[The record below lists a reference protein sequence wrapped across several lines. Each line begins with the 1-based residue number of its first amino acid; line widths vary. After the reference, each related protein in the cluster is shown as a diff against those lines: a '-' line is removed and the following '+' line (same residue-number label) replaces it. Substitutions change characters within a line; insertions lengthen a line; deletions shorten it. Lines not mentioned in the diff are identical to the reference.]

1 MKQDIRELSKKAL
14 ESFLE
19 EHGEKK
25 FRAKQIEEWLWTKGV
40 DTFEEMTNL
49 SKSARQMLQEHFSL
63 PKATIKTTQKSKDTT
78 IKVGFELPD
87 GEVVEGVLIP
97 SDDRVTACISSQVGC
112 ALHCKFCATG
122 LIGYRRNLTAGEIFD
137 QVFKLNELSEK
148 TYGHRLSNIVYM
160 GMGEPLMNYDN
171 VLASAERIS
180 DEKAGMGMSPQRI
193 TVSTVGLTRRI
204 KRLADDGVKFHLAV
218 SLHAARDKVRNDI
231 MPVNKNAGGLQELR
245 EAITYFHE
253 KTKKRVTMEY
263 VLLGGVNDQLE
274 DAQALAEFCKAFP
287 VKVNVIEYNPVEGTP
302 YKASDN
308 TTMDAFVSHLLSKN
322 MVVNVRRSRG
332 KDIDAACGQ
341 LAARKVTSGR

>member
-40 DTFEEMTNL
+40 DSFEEMTNL
-49 SKSARQMLQEHFSL
+49 SKSTREMLQEHFSL
-63 PKATIKTTQKSKDTT
+63 PKAKIKTTQKSKDTT

-137 QVFKLNELSEK
+137 QAFKLNELSEK
-148 TYGHRLSNIVYM
+148 NYGQHLSNIVYM

-171 VLASAERIS
+171 VLASAARIS

-231 MPVNKNAGGLQELR
+231 MPVNRNAGGLQELR

-263 VLLGGVNDQLE
+263 VLLGDVNDQLE

-308 TTMDAFVSHLLSKN
+308 ATMDAFVSHLLSKN

>member
-1 MKQDIRELSKKAL
+1 MKQDIRELSREAL
-14 ESFLE
+14 EAFLE

-25 FRAKQIEEWLWTKGV
+25 FRAKQIEEWLWAKGA
-40 DTFEEMTNL
+40 DTFEEMSNL
-49 SKSARQMLQEHFSL
+49 SKSTRELLLEHFSL
-63 PKATIKTTQKSKDTT
+63 PKAKIRSTQKSKDTT
-78 IKVGFELPD
+78 IKVAFELPD

-97 SDDRVTACISSQVGC
+97 SDERVTACISSQVGC

-122 LIGYRRNLTAGEIFD
+122 LIGYRRNLTTGEIYD
-137 QVFKLNELSEK
+137 QAFQLNELSEK
-148 TYGHRLSNIVYM
+148 SYGHHLSNIVYM
-160 GMGEPLMNYDN
+160 GMGEPLMNYEN

-180 DEKAGMGMSPQRI
+180 NEKAGMGMSPQRV

-204 KRLADDGVKFHLAV
+204 KKLADDEVKFHLAV
-218 SLHAARDKVRNDI
+218 SLHAARDKVRNEI
-231 MPVNKNAGGLQELR
+231 MPMNKNAGGVQELR

-253 KTKKRVTMEY
+253 KTKKRVTIEY
-263 VLLGGVNDQLE
+263 VLLGKVNDQIE

-287 VKVNVIEYNPVEGTP
+287 VKVNVIEYNPVAGTP

-308 TTMDAFVSHLLSKN
+308 ATMDAFVTHLRSKN

-341 LAARKVTSGR
+341 LATRKVTSGR

>member
-49 SKSARQMLQEHFSL
+49 SKITRQLLEEHFSL
-63 PKATIKTTQKSKDTT
+63 PKAQIKTTQKSKDTT

-137 QVFKLNELSEK
+137 QAFKLNELSEK
-148 TYGHRLSNIVYM
+148 SYGQHLSNIVYM

-231 MPVNKNAGGLQELR
+231 MPVNRNAGGLQELR

-263 VLLGGVNDQLE
+263 VLLGEVNDQLE

-308 TTMDAFVSHLLSKN
+308 ATMDAFVSHLRSKN